1 MHIKHLP
8 SYIGLLSQPM
18 APFTCNFSVDL
29 FHFGLFLSCW
39 LLHMFV
45 SPSQPTPSWICH
57 YMTAKSR
64 PHDPRLLFSPSGVG
78 WPGWLQGLIFLKKKI
93 LRMILISLNY
103 YYYSL
108 CLAFLSNFFFFSF
121 FFCLCFL
128 HGYVLLFKYPASP
141 LWLSTFY
148 FYSARFFNL
157 RYI

>member
-1 MHIKHLP
+1 
-8 SYIGLLSQPM
+8 
-18 APFTCNFSVDL
+18 
-29 FHFGLFLSCW
+29 
-39 LLHMFV
+39 
-45 SPSQPTPSWICH
+45 
-57 YMTAKSR
+57 
-64 PHDPRLLFSPSGVG
+64 
-78 WPGWLQGLIFLKKKI
+78 
-93 LRMILISLNY
+93 MILISLNY